1 MEKKQREKPQAKQKK
16 TGIDEVN
23 ESEEQDDDENKEVNN
38 SGKASPPEVN
48 DPDPWNH
55 KTYSYLSTM
64 NLIYRLVL

>member
-48 DPDPWNH
+48 DPDP
-55 KTYSYLSTM
+55 
-64 NLIYRLVL
+64 